1 MTRFSQLL
9 ATNEVHSAYEDV
21 TTTTSVPD
29 ITPAPVVEEEVVMAA
44 PTVNFDS
51 MTKDELEDYGRTVG
65 IELDRRHNK
74 KKLIKELEDHTKGI

>member
-1 MTRFSQLL
+1 MTRFSELL

-21 TTTTSVPD
+21 TTTTSTPVP
-29 ITPAPVVEEEVVMAA
+29 AVKEEVVTAV
-44 PTVNFDS
+44 PTVIFDS

-74 KKLIKELEDHTKGI
+74 KKLIKELEDHIASV

>member
-1 MTRFSQLL
+1 MTRFSELL

-21 TTTTSVPD
+21 TTTTSTPVP
-29 ITPAPVVEEEVVMAA
+29 AVKEEVVTAA

>member
-9 ATNEVHSAYEDV
+9 DTNEVHSAYEDV

>member
-1 MTRFSQLL
+1 MTRFSELL

-21 TTTTSVPD
+21 TTTTS
-29 ITPAPVVEEEVVMAA
+29 TPVPVVKEEVVTAA

-74 KKLIKELEDHTKGI
+74 KKLIKELEDHIASV